1 MSVAL
6 RSSHGPDSRRHLS
19 VVLAC
24 AVSSVVLLLVATT
37 QAATEP
43 SVGTTILYR
52 EWYTGDGLGVN
63 ITLSLQ
69 DDYIYRATWDGC
81 LGRYGSAS
89 GTWSR
94 TGDIVDLAPD
104 REDGMLE
111 EFLIKLQL
119 VSTPDGP
126 RLRLLQQH
134 DNGDWTRDRRSTLN
148 QSGFLR
154 KRTPRRTPEN
164 AQPLGRA
171 AAGAAAHLK
180 DRWAAKAPSAA
191 RAARTRQ
198 PVTRRW

>member
-1 MSVAL
+1 MAL
-6 RSSHGPDSRRHLS
+6 IQRRHLS

-63 ITLSLQ
+63 ITLYLQ

-119 VSTPDGP
+119 VSTPDDP

-134 DNGDWTRDRRSTLN
+134 DNGDWTPRPAFDFEPVGVSPQEDPTTNTGGRP
-148 QSGFLR
+148 
-154 KRTPRRTPEN
+154 TPRSSGRLVPLLTSRTVGR
-164 AQPLGRA
+164 QKRHPLQGLR
-171 AAGAAAHLK
+171 GLGNL
-180 DRWAAKAPSAA
+180 
-191 RAARTRQ
+191 
-198 PVTRRW
+198 